1 MQNATRHRG
10 LRTLQGIGPP
20 VGPGGE
26 PGWWAEESTEEAAIP
41 SCSTRMA
48 VPRGGLKTRGTRSR
62 GHGAWGVLSLPAWIL
77 QGPSR
82 PLLHKVAGQQRSA
95 LLPAF
100 APRGSPLSDA
110 VVRSHLTVRQVCIPG
125 EAGAL
130 SGQGPVFAVLGP

>member
-1 MQNATRHRG
+1 
-10 LRTLQGIGPP
+10 
-20 VGPGGE
+20 
-26 PGWWAEESTEEAAIP
+26 
-41 SCSTRMA
+41 MA